1 LPHSLSSVIE
11 TMGWAIMFI
20 GLREFARRVSFAEL
34 KVGLAFLIDL
44 IVCLGQVGG
53 VLLLLHFGA
62 LTASRT
68 YAVAGISSALVAG
81 GWLAFH
87 WEIFQFKAKLC
98 ERDFKRNWRFAK
110 WVLGSWIVAALGI
123 YLYPWLLAVFHGTAA
138 TGIWAACCAV
148 VALGNPVVLGLSN
161 HIGPQIHNVYAAEG
175 TEQMRR
181 CVSRS
186 SLLFAALLSPVVL
199 VLAGGG
205 GLIVT
210 LVYGKVYAGSS
221 SIVTLL
227 ALNML
232 MSALT
237 YPYSRGL
244 FSLECA
250 KADMLV
256 NFIAVALLFVVGIAA
271 VKYYGALG
279 AAAALFASS
288 AITTL
293 IRIGV
298 FAREVRQRALQGPS
312 DAPRFALEYND

>member
-1 LPHSLSSVIE
+1 
-11 TMGWAIMFI
+11 
-20 GLREFARRVSFAEL
+20 
-34 KVGLAFLIDL
+34 
-44 IVCLGQVGG
+44 
-53 VLLLLHFGA
+53 
-62 LTASRT
+62 
-68 YAVAGISSALVAG
+68 
-81 GWLAFH
+81 
-87 WEIFQFKAKLC
+87 
-98 ERDFKRNWRFAK
+98 
-110 WVLGSWIVAALGI
+110 
-123 YLYPWLLAVFHGTAA
+123 
-138 TGIWAACCAV
+138 
-148 VALGNPVVLGLSN
+148 
-161 HIGPQIHNVYAAEG
+161 
-175 TEQMRR
+175 
-181 CVSRS
+181 
-186 SLLFAALLSPVVL
+186 LFAALLSPVVL

-221 SIVTLL
+221 SVVTLL

-279 AAAALFASS
+279 AAAALFVSS